1 MTASLK
7 YERLKINENKC
18 RYSFE
23 EENNDLEALEKL
35 EDYTFSIKDLLIKAE
50 ASELNFF
57 ESKIQ
62 NLDIKE
68 QILLNSIRDIK
79 ISLKNDE
86 TKFILFE
93 TQKNENIEY
102 NKSIKIFNEINK
114 IVHKTL
120 HKKKM
125 VNGKEIKECIFYD
138 DLNKQLT
145 ELEDIDKKISNL
157 KKGNEYFKFIGIKS
171 IMISL
176 TNLMT
181 ELIQNYL
188 AKNEKLINNKIK
200 EEGEDLDKKIEFDM
214 EKIENLNLIEANIF
228 EDIYKDFVLQS
239 NICSSELEEYFKL
252 SLNSFRE
259 KYQMSFTLS
268 ELYTDIFWN
277 SIFHNKKLCTLFIN
291 SFFNEDIY
299 GDIRIILNKILK
311 TIFCAEVPLKH
322 QIVELLDLN
331 QLESN
336 EEIDLMTLIINKKSY
351 NLAKIKQVEKE
362 KESINKK
369 NQNKIEE
376 ENSIKA
382 HKTIENSVKAV
393 ENIKY
398 NIITANDISIIK
410 NRKQISENNNIN
422 TNAEINRENND
433 EKEKKAKEEKS
444 QNYLNKKKSNTNI
457 GLDDME
463 HKTVD
468 EIFNYIN
475 DDKIVKNK
483 KKKKSRKNR
492 KAKKEENNVEDNQEE
507 IEDNIVIKFK
517 EDLSDKCIHAGTI
530 TKIKPI
536 ISEEWIKKII
546 SNYN

>member
-1 MTASLK
+1 MTASIK
-7 YERLKINENKC
+7 YERLKINDNKC
-18 RYSFE
+18 RYLFE
-23 EENNDLEALEKL
+23 EENNDFETLEKL
-35 EDYTFSIKDLLIKAE
+35 EDYTLSFKDILIKAE
-50 ASELNFF
+50 TSELNYF

-68 QILLNSIRDIK
+68 QILLNSINDIK
-79 ISLKNDE
+79 ISLKNDDSN
-86 TKFILFE
+86 FILFE
-93 TQKNENIEY
+93 AQKTENIEY
-102 NKSIKIFNEINK
+102 NKSKNIFNEIDK

-125 VNGKEIKECIFYD
+125 INGKEIKECILFD

-145 ELEDIDKKISNL
+145 DLIDIDKKISNL
-157 KKGNEYFKFIGIKS
+157 KKGNKYFEFIGIKS

-188 AKNEKLINNKIK
+188 AKNEKFVNNKVNE
-200 EEGEDLDKKIEFDM
+200 EEGDIDKKIEFDL

-228 EDIYKDFVLQS
+228 EDIYKDFVVQS
-239 NICSSELEEYFKL
+239 NLCSSELEEYFKL
-252 SLNSFRE
+252 SLNNFRD
-259 KYQMSFTLS
+259 KYQMNFTLS

-291 SFFNEDIY
+291 SYFNDELY
-299 GDIRIILNKILK
+299 GDIKIYLNKILK
-311 TIFCAEVPLKH
+311 IIFCVQIPLKH
-322 QIVELLDLN
+322 QIVELLSLN
-331 QLESN
+331 QLENN
-336 EEIDLMTLIINKKSY
+336 EENDLMTLIVNRKNY
-351 NLAKIKQVEKE
+351 NHAKIIKAEKE
-362 KESINKK
+362 KENINKK
-369 NQNKIEE
+369 NQKKVEE
-376 ENSIKA
+376 ENTINTNKI
-382 HKTIENSVKAV
+382 IENNFKSV

-410 NRKQISENNNIN
+410 NRKQIQ
-422 TNAEINRENND
+422 ENND
-433 EKEKKAKEEKS
+433 NNNNADLNIENNEKEKEKKVKEEKNP
-444 QNYLNKKKSNTNI
+444 NYLNKKKSNSNI
-457 GLDDME
+457 GMDDME
-463 HKTVD
+463 NKTVD

-492 KAKKEENNVEDNQEE
+492 KAKKGENNVEENQEE

-517 EDLSDKCIHAGTI
+517 EDLSDKLIHASAI

-536 ISEEWIKKII
+536 ISEEWIKII